1 MSRRLDMNQSPGAS
15 AVLVFAPRSS
25 HQVRIPM
32 NHRLLPARLDLAQS
46 LSGLV
51 LTLFVAFHLIFDAT
65 ILFGA
70 DAFRFVS
77 GALEGELFF
86 GEKIPLITTVFTAV
100 IFAIFIAHA
109 GLAMRKFPQ
118 NTAQYRAY
126 RTHMKDMRHSDTSL
140 WWLQIWTGFAMF
152 FLASVHM
159 YIIMTQPETIGP
171 AGSAYRIVYEWKWP
185 LYLLLTLAV
194 VPHAAIGL
202 YRLALKWGWLAGKN
216 PDRRRNSFKKA
227 LWIATAFYITIS
239 LGGLGAFMHVGL
251 TGQDHFGNPVEVGK
265 P

>member
-1 MSRRLDMNQSPGAS
+1 MK
-15 AVLVFAPRSS
+15 RS
-25 HQVRIPM
+25 
-32 NHRLLPARLDLAQS
+32 LLPARLDRAQS
-46 LSGLV
+46 LSGLA
-51 LTLFVAFHLIFDAT
+51 LTLFIACHLIFDAS
-65 ILFGA
+65 ILLGA

-86 GEKIPLITTVFTAV
+86 GRKIPITTTIFTAV
-100 IFAIFIAHA
+100 IFAIFITHA

-118 NTAQYRAY
+118 NAAQYQAFNAHRKA
-126 RTHMKDMRHSDTSL
+126 MRHSDTSL

-171 AGSAYRIVYEWKWP
+171 EGSAYRIVFEWKWP

-202 YRLALKWGWLAGKN
+202 YRLALKWDWFSGTNPNQNRRTLKKAMWAATVFYIAISLAGL
-216 PDRRRNSFKKA
+216 SA
-227 LWIATAFYITIS
+227 WIH
-239 LGGLGAFMHVGL
+239 LGLSGHDL
-251 TGQDHFGNPVEVGK
+251 FGNPVEVG
-265 P
+265 PR

>member
-1 MSRRLDMNQSPGAS
+1 MK
-15 AVLVFAPRSS
+15 RS
-25 HQVRIPM
+25 
-32 NHRLLPARLDLAQS
+32 LLPARLDLAQS
-46 LSGLV
+46 LTGLA
-51 LTLFVAFHLIFDAT
+51 LTLFIAFHLIFDAT
-65 ILFGA
+65 ILLGA

-86 GEKIPLITTVFTAV
+86 GRKIPITTTIFTAV

-118 NTAQYRAY
+118 NAAQYRAFN
-126 RTHMKDMRHSDTSL
+126 THRKDIHHGDTGL

-159 YIIMTQPETIGP
+159 YIIMTQPHTIGP
-171 AGSAYRIVYEWKWP
+171 EGSAYRIVFEWKWP

-202 YRLALKWGWLAGKN
+202 YRLAMKWDWFTGKN
-216 PDRRRNSFKKA
+216 PNQRRRTFKKTMWA
-227 LWIATAFYITIS
+227 ATIFYIAIS
-239 LGGLGAFMHVGL
+239 LAALSAWIHLGV
-251 TGQDHFGNPVEVGK
+251 TGHDLFGNPVEVGK
-265 P
+265 Q

>member
-1 MSRRLDMNQSPGAS
+1 MK
-15 AVLVFAPRSS
+15 RS
-25 HQVRIPM
+25 
-32 NHRLLPARLDLAQS
+32 LLPARLDLAQS
-46 LSGLV
+46 LTGLA
-51 LTLFVAFHLIFDAT
+51 LTLFIAFHLVFDAS
-65 ILFGA
+65 ILLGA
-70 DAFRFVS
+70 NAFAFVS

-86 GEKIPLITTVFTAV
+86 GEKIPLITTAFTAV

-118 NTAQYRAY
+118 SAAQYRTF
-126 RTHMKDMRHSDTSL
+126 RSHMKELRHGDTSL

-202 YRLALKWGWLAGKN
+202 YRLALKWGWFAGEHPN
-216 PDRRRNSFKKA
+216 RRRKTFKKA
-227 LWIATAFYITIS
+227 MWIATAFYIIIS
-239 LGGLGAFMHVGL
+239 LGGIAAFIHLGL
-251 TGQDHFGNPVEVGK
+251 TGQDHFGNPVEISK
-265 P
+265 R